1 MNSRINLL
9 PSKKQAPS
17 TAATRR
23 AGRVRLFAMLLLFG
37 VSAASIVLF
46 LLIALSPL
54 PTLQQQERNAIATLS
69 QYRTDIAKLLL
80 VTDRL
85 RASDKLLAK
94 RKDFASALQAVQS
107 RMPDGVTITEINMT
121 RDTVSVTVTSTSL
134 SLIDTFLNSLVN
146 AQVAKK
152 DFKDVSMSKLMVDE
166 AKDAFTVTVQ
176 VVML

>member
-9 PSKKQAPS
+9 PTKKQAPS

-23 AGRVRLFAMLLLFG
+23 AGRVRLFAMVMLFG
-37 VSAASIVLF
+37 VSAASIILF

-80 VTDRL
+80 VNDRL
-85 RASDKLLAK
+85 RSSATLLEK
-94 RKDFASALQAVQS
+94 RKDFDKALEAIRS
-107 RMPDGVTITEINMT
+107 RMPDGVTITEMNMT
-121 RDTVSVTVTSTSL
+121 RESVSVTVASESL
-134 SLIDTFLNSLVN
+134 SRIDTFLNNLTS
-146 AQVAKK
+146 AVADKK
-152 DFKDVSMSKLMVDE
+152 DFKHVTMSKLLVDE
-166 AKDAFTVTVQ
+166 QKDVFTVTVQ